1 MKILLII
8 PYLGTLPQYFPA
20 FLHSCNMLRGVNILL
35 LTDDS
40 AIDRMAIPLCMKVV
54 KTTFQEIAGRV
65 ASISPKARLYSG
77 YKLCDFRPMYGL
89 IFEPE
94 CKGYDYW
101 GYCDADTLIG
111 DIPGWLEK
119 VDYQNYDRIGR
130 AGHFTIYR
138 NTPEVNNLW
147 RVALSKTVCSDFV
160 FGTTYPCNFDE
171 NGMNEICKSQG
182 VSFLAK
188 NGEANIE
195 PFESLH
201 LKTYGHVCS
210 SENLCEIFTWEQGHT
225 YMYRRESSEIHKTE
239 VSYIHYSSRKQMPI
253 HDPLDDMVLITH
265 EGFYHFDA
273 NRLEEYLDNYGRKD
287 TPEEYEAFTRAQ
299 KKHWK
304 QWRRN
309 KMIFEFKT
317 LGLVKALS
325 NIIWRFNGLSLRTL
339 LMRTKK

>member
-1 MKILLII
+1 
-8 PYLGTLPQYFPA
+8 
-20 FLHSCNMLRGVNILL
+20 
-35 LTDDS
+35 
-40 AIDRMAIPLCMKVV
+40 
-54 KTTFQEIAGRV
+54 
-65 ASISPKARLYSG
+65 
-77 YKLCDFRPMYGL
+77 
-89 IFEPE
+89 
-94 CKGYDYW
+94 
-101 GYCDADTLIG
+101 
-111 DIPGWLEK
+111 
-119 VDYQNYDRIGR
+119 
-130 AGHFTIYR
+130 
-138 NTPEVNNLW
+138 
-147 RVALSKTVCSDFV
+147 
-160 FGTTYPCNFDE
+160 
-171 NGMNEICKSQG
+171 
-182 VSFLAK
+182 
-188 NGEANIE
+188 
-195 PFESLH
+195 
-201 LKTYGHVCS
+201 
-210 SENLCEIFTWEQGHT
+210 
-225 YMYRRESSEIHKTE
+225 MYRREGGVIHKSE